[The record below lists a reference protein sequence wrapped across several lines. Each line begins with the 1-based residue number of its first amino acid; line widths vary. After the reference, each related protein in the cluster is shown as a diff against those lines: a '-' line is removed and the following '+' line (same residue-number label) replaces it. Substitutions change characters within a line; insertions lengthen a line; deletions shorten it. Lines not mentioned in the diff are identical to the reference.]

1 MASPCTTA
9 SLLWLAAFTRRA
21 LNILPAP
28 TVTTLLSLR
37 PQGCFL
43 GPNTTTGE
51 RSHPEELVH
60 LLAKVETHN
69 HPTAV
74 SPYPGAATVSGC
86 ETRDEG
92 AVGSGSRPKAG
103 LAGYCVSD
111 FLIPGYRQPW
121 ELDVGKPSHIASALD
136 IMLEGP
142 IGSAAF
148 NSEFVRPCT
157 AGYFRTF
164 LTEIDIG
171 TGQKEVRGYHKP
183 IMIVG
188 GVGTVRPQHA
198 LKSPDVVKPGSFLV
212 VLGGPAMLIGL
223 GGGAASSISSGE
235 GSVDLDFASLQRG
248 NAEAQR
254 RAQEVLN
261 ACVAMGD
268 SNPI

>member
-1 MASPCTTA
+1 M
-9 SLLWLAAFTRRA
+9 
-21 LNILPAP
+21 
-28 TVTTLLSLR
+28 TTLLSLR